1 MVCLVDGKAW
11 ERNELGIFFFFKSF
25 CLLYCDYIALHVLI
39 ELCRHKALKDL
50 KDEIF
55 NRHINLRDMAS
66 GLVLSNRLQFFINFL
81 IVSSSLSLMGR
92 TYSLLKF

>member
-1 MVCLVDGKAW
+1 MVCLVDGKVW
-11 ERNELGIFFFFKSF
+11 ERNEVGIFFFKSF

-66 GLVLSNRLQFFINFL
+66 GLVLSNSTPIFYQFPDCEF
-81 IVSSSLSLMGR
+81 
-92 TYSLLKF
+92 

>member
-1 MVCLVDGKAW
+1 MVCLVDGKVW
-11 ERNELGIFFFFKSF
+11 ERNVGIFFFFFNNSF

-66 GLVLSNRLQFFINFL
+66 GLVLSNSTPIFYQFPDCEF
-81 IVSSSLSLMGR
+81 
-92 TYSLLKF
+92 